1 MLKPLQRP
9 QLQWRLIPL
18 LPTQILEEA
27 QTLVEVVPIQAEVVP
42 IQVEAQTLVVAVP
55 IRVEAQIPGPM
66 KVNINCKVFL

>member
-27 QTLVEVVPIQAEVVP
+27 QTLVEVVPIQ
-42 IQVEAQTLVVAVP
+42 VEAQTLVVAVP
-55 IRVEAQIPGPM
+55 IQVEAQIPGPM